1 LVGLAESVNLVQ
13 YLVARKIGRKED
25 PKFRL
30 NDLCD
35 YLWAT
40 EKAQFDALETACGMK
55 VNCGPINCPDNLF
68 RQSHLSRSD
77 WAKFVNSFDIKA
89 QSEPVGASKRTMN
102 QASPAI
108 VLDTFE
114 AFLSYKP
121 RGVQRARTGSS
132 STATTI
138 PANPRQDFVNIR
150 VWEDFSGAVE
160 QMYTELRAG
169 NQWKRHV
176 TSFPVYLPNGL
187 CYKVKKE
194 MTVASV
200 HSKTVL
206 EPVHSMCDSL
216 GIRGSFLLGDNGAA
230 LNPDSVWVQSV
241 QGDDE
246 HDSCRLVLELKTPWA
261 FPSVPDGDLAGAY
274 RAACQPSA
282 SKCMFLADPK
292 RILMHQ
298 SIDPSPQSPQRKV
311 KNAVEQLWAYM
322 TVNHL
327 LYGVLSTHQET
338 YFFRRHDPNTTPSHS
353 TAQLEISLAI
363 SHDSE
368 PPVTLMAAWLYM
380 LQAVNKQYFYAS
392 PFSTPSMRRARK
404 ISITYERRDL
414 GVSDVYFGQRLLVH
428 GAAGTAVDGHCGP
441 YTNCIMKLVDG
452 LNGPK
457 GSVDILQKEVR
468 VFQRLESLQG
478 TVIPRFYQYGML
490 WDWLHL
496 IAMEDCGEPLHEDEI
511 AGHAGKIRELVQ
523 ALHDNGVLH
532 GDVRKANILKDGQ
545 GQIRLI
551 DFSHSKFQGDDGLDW
566 DRECQ
571 QELATIDTLNEI
583 D

>member
-1 LVGLAESVNLVQ
+1 VVQ
-13 YLVARKIGRKED
+13 S
-25 PKFRL
+25 
-30 NDLCD
+30 
-35 YLWAT
+35 T
-40 EKAQFDALETACGMK
+40 
-55 VNCGPINCPDNLF
+55 DNLF
-68 RQSHLSRSD
+68 RQSNLSRSD
-77 WAKFVNSFDIKA
+77 WANFVNSFAIKS
-89 QSEPVGASKRTMN
+89 QPEPVGASRTMN
-102 QASPAI
+102 QASSAI
-108 VLDTFE
+108 VLDTVE
-114 AFLSYKP
+114 SFLNYKP
-121 RGVQRARTGSS
+121 RAVQRARIGSS

-150 VWEDFSGAVE
+150 VWEDFSGAVG

-169 NQWKRHV
+169 DRRRWQAGPFKIH
-176 TSFPVYLPNGL
+176 LPIGT
-187 CYKVKKE
+187 CYSAKKE
-194 MTVASV
+194 TTIVSV
-200 HSKTVL
+200 HAETVL
-206 EPVHSMCDSL
+206 QPVRSMVDSL
-216 GIRGSFLLGDNGAA
+216 GIHGNFISGDNGAA
-230 LNPDSVWVQSV
+230 LNPDGVWVQSV

-246 HDSCRLVLELKTPWA
+246 HDSCRLVLEFKTPWA
-261 FPSVPDGDLAGAY
+261 FPSVPDGDLARAY
-274 RAACQPSA
+274 RAACLPTA
-282 SKCMFLADPK
+282 SKYLPLADPEE
-292 RILMHQ
+292 IFIVQ
-298 SIDPSPQSPQRKV
+298 ATDQSPQSSQRKV

-327 LYGVLSTHQET
+327 LYGVLTTHQET

-441 YTNCIMKLVDG
+441 YTDCIMKLVDG

-468 VFQRLESLQG
+468 VFQRLELLQG
-478 TVIPRFYQYGML
+478 TVIPHFYQYGLL

-566 DRECQ
+566 DSECQ
-571 QELATIDTLNEI
+571 QELAMIDTLNEI